1 MDMFYKLINRF
12 LESRKNASEPQL
24 DFEYEKVEDN
34 QEIIVTVHTEDDF
47 NFTMSIFDK
56 DQWSMVTD
64 ICDLSNKTQEE
75 VIRSLNASAPNILQF
90 TRDDFKSPS

>member
-1 MDMFYKLINRF
+1 MDMFYKLISRF

-34 QEIIVTVHTEDDF
+34 QDIIVTVHTEDDF